1 MQARKTPRVS
11 TVADLLD
18 AGRRRLRTSHA
29 IDHWRSTIAGED
41 AADLLGLVLGVDP
54 DDLEPDAGVSK
65 RSEVRYHQ
73 YVERRAAGEPV
84 ALIRGW
90 VPFAGLT
97 LRVRPG
103 VFVPRGSSELLAS
116 SAVEALR
123 RRRTARVAVDVAC
136 GAAPVACAVAQA
148 VPGAEVWGLDIDP
161 AAVRLARANARSNH
175 LANARFRVSDLLA
188 GLPRRLLGG
197 VTVLTIHPPYVAKRE
212 VRELPAE
219 IRDFEPR
226 HTLTDGSTDGL
237 GLVRDLTAET
247 SEWLRPGGTL
257 LVEVAPYL
265 SRSVQVLMR
274 RAGLH
279 VTVASEPGGITRVV
293 MGRWRG

>member
-1 MQARKTPRVS
+1 MQARNTPYVS

-29 IDHWRSTIAGED
+29 IDHWRAGIAAED

-54 DDLEPDAGVSK
+54 EDLDGEAKVPA
-65 RSEVRYHQ
+65 RTEVRFHQ
-73 YVERRAAGEPV
+73 CVERRAAGEPV

-90 VPFAGLT
+90 VEFAGLT

-103 VFVPRGSSELLAS
+103 VFVPRGSSELLAR

-136 GAAPVACAVAQA
+136 GAAPVACAVARA

-161 AAVRLARANARSNH
+161 AAVSLARANARRNH
-175 LANARFRVSDLLA
+175 LTNAHFRVSDLVSA
-188 GLPRRLLGG
+188 LPRRLRGG
-197 VTVLTIHPPYVAKRE
+197 VTVMTIHPPYVANRE
-212 VRELPAE
+212 VRGLPAE
-219 IRDFEPR
+219 IREFEPR
-226 HTLTDGSTDGL
+226 HTLTDGSSDGL
-237 GLVRDLTAET
+237 GLVRDLTAAT
-247 SEWLRPGGTL
+247 SDWLRPGGTL

-265 SRSVQVLMR
+265 SRPVQAVMR

-279 VTVASEPGGITRVV
+279 VTVAAELGGITRVV

>member
-1 MQARKTPRVS
+1 
-11 TVADLLD
+11 
-18 AGRRRLRTSHA
+18 
-29 IDHWRSTIAGED
+29 
-41 AADLLGLVLGVDP
+41 
-54 DDLEPDAGVSK
+54 
-65 RSEVRYHQ
+65 
-73 YVERRAAGEPV
+73 
-84 ALIRGW
+84 
-90 VPFAGLT
+90 
-97 LRVRPG
+97 
-103 VFVPRGSSELLAS
+103 
-116 SAVEALR
+116 
-123 RRRTARVAVDVAC
+123 
-136 GAAPVACAVAQA
+136 
-148 VPGAEVWGLDIDP
+148 
-161 AAVRLARANARSNH
+161 
-175 LANARFRVSDLLA
+175 
-188 GLPRRLLGG
+188 
-197 VTVLTIHPPYVAKRE
+197 VAKRE
-212 VRELPAE
+212 VRGLPAE